1 MSEQASGSFVTPVYR
16 TSQAAAAALPGG
28 GATGGPINSGGVGIC
43 LSGGGSRAMGAG
55 IGQLQA
61 LEQLTSGSASLL
73 SQVLAMSTV
82 SGGGWV
88 GIPFTYLPST
98 FSDDAF
104 LGSYTD
110 PGDLTEAIID
120 ASPDGWIGGQVSSAF
135 SIPDL
140 ATKAVYLS
148 TQGVPSSML
157 WQTLMGLHFLQPY
170 GLFPIASDFQPN
182 TLFSFDQTVL
192 ESQVTGPNPALA
204 DVPAYLVAQV
214 SGQTRPYLLGVA
226 SMFVGLSSDDKVKLL
241 VPVQSTP
248 YLTGILPTPDGAI
261 DVNGRAVG
269 GGGIGSFGFNSVYL
283 SSVAGGSAS
292 IQQFRQWSLMD
303 IMGTSSAAFAAKLEE
318 QLADWSRSPER
329 FAAALRLH
337 KDSAAESLARAGRA
351 ASEVAATLEAIATA
365 AETGGF
371 DAIKGQLG
379 GAAVLSGLIPKYTYW
394 SPGTPPPGGVP
405 ALQEFADGGSLDNSG
420 VTSMLFYPDVSKI
433 IAFVNTENAVTQDAN
448 GYIVVDQSIPPLF
461 GFQPYNDKVSPPYA
475 PASQAPA
482 HDLTR
487 LSQVFPSEDFQPLL
501 DGLWQSI
508 GGNESMAPIFTQ
520 PLTTVENSW
529 FGIPAGRTVTL
540 LWVYLGMSQTWR
552 SQITDWRVKL
562 KLDEELVTQD
572 FPHYGTLRTQR
583 SPAQINLLSNLTAW
597 TVLQNEA
604 AFTALFS

>member
-1 MSEQASGSFVTPVYR
+1 MSGQASGSFVTPVYR
-16 TSQAAAAALPGG
+16 TSQAATASPGTD
-28 GATGGPINSGGVGIC
+28 ATGGPVNPGGVGIC
-43 LSGGGSRAMGAG
+43 LGGGGSRAMGAG

-61 LEQLTSGSASLL
+61 LEQLTLGSSSLL

-98 FSDDAF
+98 FSDQQF

-110 PGDLTEAIID
+110 PGALTDTIINS
-120 ASPDGWIGGQVSSAF
+120 SPAGWIGGQVSSAF

-148 TQGVPSSML
+148 SQGVPSSML

-182 TLFSFDQTVL
+182 TLFSFDQSVL
-192 ESQVTGPNPALA
+192 DSQVTGPNPALA

-214 SGQTRPYLLGVA
+214 SGQARPYLLGVA
-226 SMFVGLSSDDKVKLL
+226 SMFVGLSSDDKIKLL

-292 IQQFRQWSLMD
+292 VQQARQWSLMD
-303 IMGTSSAAFAAKLEE
+303 IMGTSSAAFAAELEKL
-318 QLADWSRSPER
+318 LAEWSRSPER

-337 KDSAAESLARAGRA
+337 KDSAAESLAKAGHA
-351 ASEVAATLEAIATA
+351 ASEVAATLEALATA
-365 AETGGF
+365 AEAGGF
-371 DAIKGQLG
+371 DAVKGQLG
-379 GAAVLSGLIPKYTYW
+379 GIGALGSLIPKYDYW
-394 SPGTPPPGGVP
+394 SPGSPPPGTVA
-405 ALQEFADGGSLDNSG
+405 ALQEFADGGSLDNTG
-420 VTSMLFYPDVSKI
+420 ITSMLFYPDVSRI
-433 IAFVNTENAVTQDAN
+433 IAFVNTETALTQDGN
-448 GYIVVDQSIPPLF
+448 GIIVINPNIPPLF
-461 GFQPYNDKVSPPYA
+461 GFQAYNDKVWPPYA
-475 PASQAPA
+475 PASDAPA
-482 HDLTR
+482 SDLTR
-487 LSQVFPSEDFQPLL
+487 LNQVFPGDAFQPLL

-520 PLTTVENSW
+520 QLTTIENSW
-529 FGIPAGRTVTL
+529 FGIPAGRSVTV

-552 SQITDWRVKL
+552 SQIKDRLVKI

-604 AFTALFS
+604 AFTAMFS